1 MNILIINGPNLNLLG
16 IREPNIYKSNSYNDL
31 IKYVNSISNNLGI
44 SIDMV
49 QTNHEGAII
58 DYLHSTLTKKYDGV
72 IINPGAYT
80 HYSYAIRDAISSINV
95 PTIEVHLTDIT
106 KREKWRSVSVI
117 SEVCL
122 KTFMGNHFESYKDA
136 INYLVQERGQY
147 AK

>member
-31 IKYVNSISNNLGI
+31 INYVNSISNNLGI

-122 KTFMGNHFESYKDA
+122 KTFMGHHFESYKDA

>member
-31 IKYVNSISNNLGI
+31 INYVNSISNNLGI

>member
-1 MNILIINGPNLNLLG
+1 MNILIINGPNINLLG

>member
-1 MNILIINGPNLNLLG
+1 MNILIINGPNINLLG

-31 IKYVNSISNNLGI
+31 IKYVNSISNNLDI